1 MERWLVRNSPEG
13 QDGGMGISE
22 SDVVLDCFGRNYAC
36 GHGRKRWREET
47 EMVGVVRNPAH
58 LAQVEQLE
66 SRGVGERDSTWRK
79 WWGFLEDTKAMRGS
93 GSILY

>member
-1 MERWLVRNSPEG
+1 
-13 QDGGMGISE
+13 
-22 SDVVLDCFGRNYAC
+22 
-36 GHGRKRWREET
+36 
-47 EMVGVVRNPAH
+47 MVGVVRNPAH